1 MPLSRLPPID
11 TYFSSRTI
19 REIPVEK
26 QKEVLAP
33 RFRKGVPCFVKNEC
47 YVVFC
52 RERTSDVCP
61 HGSKACMIP
70 NCHECTLI
78 KCGKDCERRRFKHEP
93 MRIEVCKNGEC
104 PKLIVDRRGVYSCSR
119 FMVEVKNVRRLP
131 FNRDPVIR
139 QRWKE
144 GGWTYR
150 KV

>member
-33 RFRKGVPCFVKNEC
+33 RFRKGMPCDVKNEC
-47 YVVFC
+47 KVAFC

-61 HGSKACMIP
+61 HGSKACMTP

-78 KCGKDCERRRFKHEP
+78 KCEKDCERRRFKHEP
-93 MRIEVCKNGEC
+93 INIKICKNGRC
-104 PKLIVDRRGVYSCSR
+104 QKLVEDRRVLSCSR
-119 FMVEVKNVRRLP
+119 FMAEVKNVHRTP

-139 QRWKE
+139 QRGKVGQGFW
-144 GGWTYR
+144 YR